1 MEYTYN
7 MKKIIITSLLI
18 SLFMPIASAEAA
30 TKSLKT
36 KDNRASCKNIKATY
50 QSEVMSKWSN
60 GVASDQD
67 VLKEIDF
74 NINMLAKR
82 QKPTT
87 GKIKTTISS
96 WILAEKNTKTALND
110 KNIEAI
116 TSAMNLKIKSIT
128 QFDKLCKEIEK

>member
-1 MEYTYN
+1 
-7 MKKIIITSLLI
+7 
-18 SLFMPIASAEAA
+18 MPIASAEAA

-36 KDNRASCKNIKATY
+36 KANKASCKNIKVNY

-74 NINMLAKR
+74 NIDMLAKR
-82 QKPTT
+82 QKSTT

-96 WILAEKNTKTALND
+96 WIVAEKNTKTALND
-110 KNIEAI
+110 KNVEVI

>member
-1 MEYTYN
+1 
-7 MKKIIITSLLI
+7 
-18 SLFMPIASAEAA
+18 MPIASAEAA

>member
-1 MEYTYN
+1 
-7 MKKIIITSLLI
+7 MKKIIITSLII
-18 SLFMPIASAEAA
+18 SLFMPIASADAA

-36 KDNRASCKNIKATY
+36 KANKTSCKSIKVTY

-60 GVASDQD
+60 GMASDQD

-74 NINMLAKR
+74 NINMLNKK
-82 QKPTT
+82 QKSTT
-87 GKIKTTISS
+87 GKIKMTISS
-96 WILAEKNTKTALND
+96 WIVAEKNTKTALSD

-116 TSAMNLKIKSIT
+116 TFAMNLKIKSIT